1 MKLKVL
7 STIMLLGLASLASGQ
22 AGPPSVLVAQ
32 GTNCPTGWAYSESSH
47 SRPDFWAVIVPARIR
62 SFDGRVRPEV
72 SVDERFVESKWPT
85 AGERQAA
92 ITSGVLRHTPAVDRT
107 LYFCSVSLRDT
118 GRARV
123 FVHQLG
129 AVSGRVVGGY
139 GGAWSLFVVGI
150 LPIPTAI

>member
-1 MKLKVL
+1 MKNI
-7 STIMLLGLASLASGQ
+7 IMLLLLALLPALAAAQ

-32 GTNCPTGWAYSESSH
+32 GTNCPTGWEYSEQSH
-47 SRPDFWAVIVPARIR
+47 SRPDFWVVIVPASIR

-107 LYFCSVSLRDT
+107 LYSCSL
-118 GRARV
+118 
-123 FVHQLG
+123 
-129 AVSGRVVGGY
+129 
-139 GGAWSLFVVGI
+139 
-150 LPIPTAI
+150 LP

>member
-32 GTNCPTGWAYSESSH
+32 GTNCPTGWEYSEQSH
-47 SRPDFWAVIVPARIR
+47 SRPDFWAVIVPASIR

-85 AGERQAA
+85 AAQRQAA
-92 ITSGVLRHTPAVDRT
+92 IASGVLRHTPAVDRT
-107 LYFCSVSLRDT
+107 LYSCSLS
-118 GRARV
+118 
-123 FVHQLG
+123 
-129 AVSGRVVGGY
+129 
-139 GGAWSLFVVGI
+139 
-150 LPIPTAI
+150 P